1 MRAASLAA
9 FVLLAVLVPQAAR
22 ALELSDPDVTR
33 KGGAIVVSAEA
44 RPGPRE
50 MNDLSNGVSK
60 EMVFYVDL
68 FRVWRAWPDEFVLGR
83 VITRTLKCDPLR
95 KDYTANSL
103 DGTTLLEKKFKD
115 CEALSAWAL
124 KVPEIT
130 LTNTAELPPDMYF
143 VRVTVE
149 SRLRRLPPVAGF
161 FFFFVREVEA
171 SASKDSPA
179 FPIGSGK

>member
-1 MRAASLAA
+1 MRAAA
-9 FVLLAVLVPQAAR
+9 FVLAAFFVPLGAE
-22 ALELSDPDVTR
+22 ALELSADVAL
-33 KGGAIVVSAEA
+33 KGGAVVVSAEA

-50 MNDLSNGVSK
+50 MNDLRNGVSK
-60 EMVFYVDL
+60 EMVFYIDL

-95 KDYTANSL
+95 KDYTATSL

-124 KVPEIT
+124 KVPAIT

-161 FFFFVREVEA
+161 FFFFIREIEESV
-171 SASKDSPA
+171 SKDSPV
-179 FPIGSGK
+179 FTIGSGK